1 MKNFS
6 KYALTSIA
14 ALTVASP
21 FVTMDGHAKDKS
33 VKQDI
38 DAKVTQQTDAPKALK
53 ALPGSENVKNHY
65 KDYVVTDVK
74 KDNKGFTHY
83 TLQPKVGNVFAP
95 DEEVKVHVNTEG
107 KVVLINGDTDA
118 KKVKPTNEVSINK
131 EQASKKAFE
140 AVNLNPKKAKNMKDD
155 AVKTNKVQI
164 DGKTNKYVYNV

>member
-6 KYALTSIA
+6 KYALTSIT

-21 FVTMDGHAKDKS
+21 FVTMDGYAKDKS

-74 KDNKGFTHY
+74 R
-83 TLQPKVGNVFAP
+83 Q
-95 DEEVKVHVNTEG
+95 
-107 KVVLINGDTDA
+107 
-118 KKVKPTNEVSINK
+118 
-131 EQASKKAFE
+131 Q
-140 AVNLNPKKAKNMKDD
+140 KNMKDD
-155 AVKTNKVQI
+155 AVIKDNDKTKMF
-164 DGKTNKYVYNV
+164 NVELITTTQV

>member
-6 KYALTSIA
+6 KYALTSIT

-21 FVTMDGHAKDKS
+21 FVTMDGYAKDKS

-74 KDNKGFTHY
+74 KTTKDLRT
-83 TLQPKVGNVFAP
+83 TLY
-95 DEEVKVHVNTEG
+95 
-107 KVVLINGDTDA
+107 
-118 KKVKPTNEVSINK
+118 
-131 EQASKKAFE
+131 
-140 AVNLNPKKAKNMKDD
+140 NLR
-155 AVKTNKVQI
+155 
-164 DGKTNKYVYNV
+164 